1 MEPTAAAGVQ
11 ESAVMARIL
20 VADDSPSVRLLV
32 ARHLQADGHEV
43 REAADGTVAYE
54 IGCEVELDLAILDQ
68 LMPGMLGT
76 DVLHRWRA
84 EDRNFPVLL
93 LSAVD
98 DDQTVIQSL
107 QMGAADYIRKPFSM
121 PELKARMVAHLPR

>member
-1 MEPTAAAGVQ
+1 
-11 ESAVMARIL
+11 MARIL

-32 ARHLQADGHEV
+32 VRHLQADGHDVVEAEDGTAAYEV
-43 REAADGTVAYE
+43 GADGS
-54 IGCEVELDLAILDQ
+54 LDLAVLDQ

-84 EDRNFPVLL
+84 EGLTFPVLL

-98 DDQTVIQSL
+98 DDHTVIQSL
-107 QMGAADYIRKPFSM
+107 ELGAADYVRKPFSM
-121 PELKARMVAHLPR
+121 PELKARMASHLPR

>member
-1 MEPTAAAGVQ
+1 
-11 ESAVMARIL
+11 MARIL

-32 ARHLQADGHEV
+32 LRHLQAEGHDV
-43 REAADGTVAYE
+43 DAAADGTAAFQL
-54 IGCEVELDLAILDQ
+54 GCDVDFDLAILDQ

-76 DVLHRWRA
+76 EVLHQWRL
-84 EDRNFPVLL
+84 EERPFPVLL

-107 QMGAADYIRKPFSM
+107 QLGAADYIRKPFSM
-121 PELKARMVAHLPR
+121 SELKARIAAHLR